1 MLTIQPSEETAILE
15 KTKKWVENAVIGL
28 NLCPFA
34 KSVYVKNQ
42 VRMVVTGAETVKELH
57 QVLAK
62 ECTNLIDTDPEVLDT
77 CLLVVPHV
85 FEDFYDFND
94 FLDIAELTLE
104 ELELVGELQI
114 ASFHPDYQFADTEP
128 DDISNYTNRSP
139 YPVLHLIRES
149 SLDKATQQYPD
160 ASAIFDS
167 NIEKVTRLGV
177 EGWKKL
183 LEDDKSV

>member
-1 MLTIQPSEETAILE
+1 
-15 KTKKWVENAVIGL
+15 
-28 NLCPFA
+28 
-34 KSVYVKNQ
+34 
-42 VRMVVTGAETVKELH
+42 
-57 QVLAK
+57 
-62 ECTNLIDTDPEVLDT
+62 

-104 ELELVGELQI
+104 ELELVGELQV

-149 SLDKATQQYPD
+149 SLDNATRQYPD

-167 NIEKVTRLGV
+167 NIEKVTQLGV
-177 EGWKKL
+177 DGWKKM
-183 LEDDKSV
+183 LEDDKNV

>member
-1 MLTIQPSEETAILE
+1 MKLIEVSEEQAILE
-15 KTKKWVENAVIGL
+15 KTRCWVEKAVIGL

-34 KSVYVKNQ
+34 KSVYVRNQ
-42 VRMVVTGAETVKELH
+42 VRLVVSGAESVKEL
-57 QVLAK
+57 QKILAD
-62 ECTNLIDTDPEVLDT
+62 ECNHLMDTSPEELDT
-77 CLLVVPHV
+77 TLLVVPYV

-94 FLDIAELTLE
+94 FLDIADLTLD
-104 ELELVGELQI
+104 ELELVGELQV
-114 ASFHPDYQFADTEP
+114 ASFHPEYQFDDTGP

-139 YPVLHLIRES
+139 YPVLHLIREA

-167 NIEKVTRLGV
+167 NIAKVTELGE

-183 LEDDKSV
+183 LNTQNDA

>member
-1 MLTIQPSEETAILE
+1 MLTIQPSEETVILE
-15 KTKKWVENAVIGL
+15 KTKKWVEKAVIGL

-42 VRMVVTGAETVKELH
+42 VRIVVTGAETVKEL
-57 QVLAK
+57 QQILVK
-62 ECTNLIDTDPEVLDT
+62 ECENLIETDPEVLDT
-77 CLLVVPHV
+77 CLLVVPYV
-85 FEDFYDFND
+85 FEDFYGFND

-114 ASFHPDYQFADTEP
+114 ASFHPEYQFADTEA

-139 YPVLHLIRES
+139 YPILHLIRES

-160 ASAIFDS
+160 ASVIFDS
-167 NIEKVTRLGV
+167 NIEKVTQLGV
-177 EGWKKL
+177 QGWKKL
-183 LEDDKSV
+183 LED

>member
-1 MLTIQPSEETAILE
+1 MLTIQPSEETVILE
-15 KTKKWVENAVIGL
+15 KTKKWVEKAVIGL

-42 VRMVVTGAETVKELH
+42 VLIVVTGAETVKEL
-57 QVLAK
+57 QQILVK
-62 ECTNLIDTDPEVLDT
+62 ECENLIETDPEVLDT
-77 CLLVVPHV
+77 CLLVVPYV

-104 ELELVGELQI
+104 EIELVGELQI
-114 ASFHPDYQFADTEP
+114 ASFHPDYQFADTEA

-139 YPVLHLIRES
+139 YPILHLIRES

-167 NIEKVTRLGV
+167 NIEKVTQLGPD
-177 EGWKKL
+177 GWKKL
-183 LEDDKSV
+183 LEG